1 MSDPPMLRIGPFSR
15 ASSLSIKALRFY
27 HETGLLVPAVVDPE
41 TGYRS
46 YSPAQLIDAAVIHR
60 LRDLDVPLD
69 SIREVLTARD
79 PAVTQKVLAEH
90 AAQIEA
96 RAWKRCAA
104 RSTTSTP
111 RSTRP
116 RCTPACSDVMIP
128 GARCSRTRGA
138 HRRPTSRRS

>member
-60 LRDLDVPLD
+60 LRELDVPLD

-79 PAVTQKVLAEH
+79 PAVTQKVLAEQ
-90 AAQIEA
+90 AAVLESRVDTLRRAVDDLYAAVDAPALHTGVFRRHDPA
-96 RAWKRCAA
+96 R
-104 RSTTSTP
+104 
-111 RSTRP
+111 
-116 RCTPACSDVMIP
+116 
-128 GARCSRTRGA
+128 ARCSRSWATRPSPTW
-138 HRRPTSRRS
+138 RPS